1 MKDSESRLIM
11 LRHKWELPAAPFLL
25 TEQSTGSG
33 KESYRITFRKSLPL
47 SLLTKN
53 AKEEDI
59 ME

>member
-33 KESYRITFRKSLPL
+33 KESYRITSRKSLTF
-47 SLLTKN
+47 LLTKKV
-53 AKEEDI
+53 KEEDI